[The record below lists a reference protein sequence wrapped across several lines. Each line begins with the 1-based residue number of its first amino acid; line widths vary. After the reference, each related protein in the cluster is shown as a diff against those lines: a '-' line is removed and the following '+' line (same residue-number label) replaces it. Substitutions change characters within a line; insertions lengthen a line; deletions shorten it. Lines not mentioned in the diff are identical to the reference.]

1 MSATGFTKKRIDV
14 TISLATGAGSFDG
27 TGNNTVKLSGLRMMA
42 DMINA
47 GGESMGALQLRV
59 FGLPQSMMNQLT
71 NIGGVS
77 RVDPL
82 NKVLLEAGDD
92 AGGMQMVFMGTIY
105 NAWGDYSSQPDAALN
120 ILANAGMDAFI
131 KPVGPSSYGNPSTDV
146 ATIMADLAKTMGL
159 GFENNGV
166 QVKLSYPYFPGT
178 ALAQVRA
185 CARAARINYSV
196 DRGTLAI
203 WEQGTGRDGEI
214 PVISPSSGMVGYP
227 HAVGSKVISLKTLFN
242 SSIRP
247 GSHVMVDSSLP
258 MANGKFRVGP
268 VSHSLSSELPGGPWF
283 TTLEE
288 CYFVSK

>member
-59 FGLPQSMMNQLT
+59 L
-71 NIGGVS
+71 
-77 RVDPL
+77 DPL